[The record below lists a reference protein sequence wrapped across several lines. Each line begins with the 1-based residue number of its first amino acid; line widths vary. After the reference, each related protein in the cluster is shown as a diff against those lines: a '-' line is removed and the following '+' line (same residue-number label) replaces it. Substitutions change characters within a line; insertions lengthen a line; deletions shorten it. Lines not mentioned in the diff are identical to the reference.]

1 MPEPLNNI
9 IAAVQAQLPLAVI
22 PSMMFLLASSAWLLF
37 LLFD

>member
-1 MPEPLNNI
+1 MPAALNDV

-22 PSMMFLLASSAWLLF
+22 PSMMFLLASAAWLLF